1 MAKPI
6 KFKQASGLTAYA
18 LTCGYIQS
26 ARVQRGDVETIVRL
40 SHSGGN
46 CYTVTAHQYG
56 GKGQLHYTATESIGH
71 ARDVWGQWVNR
82 LFAAELSA
90 VKADKRYS
98 FAREFAGERE
108 QLWVARFEGEWLGKS
123 DTKQGAQLLAYID
136 IAQRHA
142 LISGLSFFPFDGG
155 RWHAW
160 PTNGVVVLSDEDN
173 KELREFAT
181 LDDTV
186 NWLFVHDHKDAA
198 RALNKHAKGLK

>member
-18 LTCGYIQS
+18 FACGYLQV
-26 ARVQRGDVETIVRL
+26 AKLQLGEVETVVRL
-40 SHSGGN
+40 EHSGN
-46 CYTVTAHQYG
+46 CYHVVAHAHG
-56 GKGQLHYTATESIGH
+56 GIGRLHYTATESIGH
-71 ARDVWGQWVNR
+71 ARDVWSQWVNR

-90 VKADKRYS
+90 VKADKRYT
-98 FAREFAGERE
+98 FAREFCGERE

-123 DTKQGAQLLAYID
+123 DTKQGAQLIAYND
-136 IAQRHA
+136 IRQRHA

-160 PTNGVVVLSDEDN
+160 PTNGVVVLSDEDE
-173 KELREFAT
+173 KQLREFAT

-186 NWLFVHDHKDAA
+186 NWLFMHDHKDAA
-198 RALNKHAKGLK
+198 RALNKHAKGVK